1 MAHEHCCKTCDT
13 TDPSL
18 FYRGASKSECKNCVC
33 ERKKRERTSTRKP
46 RQIVTETVTM
56 KQIEELID
64 RIDSLDEEEVY
75 DRADGKQTFR
85 ERLNESMQMYDN
97 KIETLEKSMVT
108 AIESLVLMKEK
119 YTELES
125 KHARLESKC
134 KILEANSL
142 KALEEVN
149 VVKVNAA
156 GRDELAV
163 LGKKVSQ
170 IDIRIHQWTNEYS
183 RYAKALFAR
192 NEGTGVLK
200 TPTYDRV

>member
-1 MAHEHCCKTCDT
+1 
-13 TDPSL
+13 
-18 FYRGASKSECKNCVC
+18 
-33 ERKKRERTSTRKP
+33 
-46 RQIVTETVTM
+46 
-56 KQIEELID
+56 
-64 RIDSLDEEEVY
+64 
-75 DRADGKQTFR
+75 
-85 ERLNESMQMYDN
+85 MQMYDN

-183 RYAKALFAR
+183 RYAR